1 MSAVMPSFDGNKLKR
16 RLCLCQNMSVE
27 FGKPIHSLNRAIKL
41 SCSEQY
47 AFVHFIIIVNNNSNN
62 TYNNDDYVDLIK
74 CPYC

>member
-1 MSAVMPSFDGNKLKR
+1 
-16 RLCLCQNMSVE
+16 MSVE
-27 FGKPIHSLNRAIKL
+27 FGKLIHSLKRAIKL
-41 SCSEQY
+41 SCTERY